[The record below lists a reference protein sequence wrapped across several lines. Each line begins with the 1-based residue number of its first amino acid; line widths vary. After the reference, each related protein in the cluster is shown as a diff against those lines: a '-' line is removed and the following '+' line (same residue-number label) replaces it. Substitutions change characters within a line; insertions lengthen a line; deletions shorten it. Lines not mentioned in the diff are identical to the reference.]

1 MYIEISNSNY
11 PNIAVSSVIS
21 TYIEFIHVHTH
32 IYIHIHIHEH
42 DQKGRNVPLQLF
54 KIVQLQF
61 QCEAASVVSRT
72 GGGDFYHLYWWNQ
85 GLPRCYQPSKDD
97 PGSVTLQERLTVTQ
111 RFLVDPDKS
120 SSLSMFQH
128 SSTEIFT
135 TDLAQ
140 QVSGL
145 GTQQMGWWMQNRWV
159 DTLLHGWTPGPI
171 RFQHTNVVG
180 VNSAH
185 MFSIFFGGVV
195 PMPYFTCIYL
205 YNMRF
210 DCEHDHQQG
219 MLQFEG
225 REWRSAMY
233 TLAFCCM

>member
-1 MYIEISNSNY
+1 MVY
-11 PNIAVSSVIS
+11 PLIYV
-21 TYIEFIHVHTH
+21 FKLHVHTYYN
-32 IYIHIHIHEH
+32 YIHIHEQ
-42 DQKGRNVPLQLF
+42 DRKGRSVPLQLF

-61 QCEAASVVSRT
+61 QYEAASVVSRT

-111 RFLVDPDKS
+111 RFFVDPDKS

-145 GTQQMGWWMQNRWV
+145 GTQQMGWWMHNRWV
-159 DTLLHGWTPGPI
+159 DTLLHGWTLGPI

-185 MFSIFFGGVV
+185 MFSSFFWGFQCLICLILHA
-195 PMPYFTCIYL
+195 YIYTICDST
-205 YNMRF
+205 YGHHRPF
-210 DCEHDHQQG
+210 
-219 MLQFEG
+219 
-225 REWRSAMY
+225 
-233 TLAFCCM
+233 LAWS